1 MSLLRL
7 SIGFGLA
14 AVAVG
19 SSPIFQATLQAS
31 PPASEPLSASA
42 KSFAGFELSGGNGST
57 KPDTERA
64 SDSVLV
70 VSAKEH
76 ALVMQDP
83 ITGERTAFFRVGL
96 SPDSVAVTD
105 DGRTAV
111 VTNRGEQLSGNSVCI
126 VDLHATNLVRTIPLE
141 VSRQNPDQSVVKRSY
156 HRPSGIAFIPGK
168 KRVVV
173 SCATEGALLLVDLHE
188 ARVIG
193 DCLLDAE
200 GSNAVVVDHSG
211 RFAFVANSGS
221 GTVSVVKLDRMRLVK
236 TIEAGGGPAGMALHP
251 VRNEVWLANT
261 ETNSISI
268 IDVEEREEQ
277 IEFACGAMPSD
288 IAFTP
293 DGKYAMVVNMQEG
306 NISVF
311 ETESRRIRTLIDLEP
326 VSREQAKA
334 RPVRMTGHFG
344 RSPLPTRILIG
355 PDGEHAY
362 IATRRSDQLHEVDLS
377 TWAVVRT
384 LKTATEPTDLSW
396 SRVSSD
402 IELATS
408 PASGRER

>member
-1 MSLLRL
+1 M
-7 SIGFGLA
+7 
-14 AVAVG
+14 
-19 SSPIFQATLQAS
+19 FQSTLQAS
-31 PPASEPLSASA
+31 SAPSVGSQYSTLGAGPKAKAKTDQASA
-42 KSFAGFELSGGNGST
+42 
-57 KPDTERA
+57 ERV

-83 ITGERTAFFRVGL
+83 VTGERTAFFRVGL
-96 SPDSVAVTD
+96 SPDSVAVTE

-111 VTNRGEQLSGNSVCI
+111 VTNRGDQLSGNSVCI
-126 VDLHATNLVRTIPLE
+126 VDLYATNLVRTIPLE
-141 VSRQNPDQSVVKRSY
+141 VTRQNPDQSVIKRSY

-173 SCATEGALLLVDLHE
+173 SCATEGALLLVDLNE

-193 DCLLDAE
+193 DCLLEAQ

-211 RFAFVANSGS
+211 RFAFVANRDS

-251 VRNEVWLANT
+251 TRNEVWLANT

-288 IAFTP
+288 LAFTP
-293 DGKYAMVVNMQEG
+293 DGEYAMVVNMQEG

-311 ETESRRIRTLIDLEP
+311 ETESRRIRTLVDLRP
-326 VSREQAKA
+326 VSREQAKQ
-334 RPVRMTGHFG
+334 RPVLMPGHFG

-355 PDGEHAY
+355 PDGKHAY
-362 IATRRSDQLHEVDLS
+362 VATRRSDQLHEIDLS
-377 TWAVVRT
+377 TWAVTRT
-384 LKTATEPTDLSW
+384 LGTATEPTDLSW
-396 SRVSSD
+396 SRVASD
-402 IELATS
+402 IELETS
-408 PASGRER
+408 SASANER

>member
-1 MSLLRL
+1 
-7 SIGFGLA
+7 
-14 AVAVG
+14 
-19 SSPIFQATLQAS
+19 
-31 PPASEPLSASA
+31 
-42 KSFAGFELSGGNGST
+42 
-57 KPDTERA
+57 
-64 SDSVLV
+64 
-70 VSAKEH
+70 
-76 ALVMQDP
+76 MQDP
-83 ITGERTAFFRVGL
+83 VTGERTAFFRVGL
-96 SPDSVAVTD
+96 SPDSVAVTE

-111 VTNRGEQLSGNSVCI
+111 VTNRGDQLSGNSICI

-141 VSRQNPDQSVVKRSY
+141 VTRQNLDQSVSKRSY

-173 SCATEGALLLVDLHE
+173 SCATEGALLLVDLNE

-193 DCLLDAE
+193 DCLLE
-200 GSNAVVVDHSG
+200 GEDSNAVVVDHSG
-211 RFAFVANSGS
+211 RFAFVANRGS

-236 TIEAGGGPAGMALHP
+236 TIGAGGGPAGMALHP

-268 IDVEEREEQ
+268 IDVEEQEER
-277 IEFACGAMPSD
+277 IEFACGAMPRD

-293 DGKYAMVVNMQEG
+293 DGEYAMVVNMQEG

-311 ETESRRIRTLIDLEP
+311 ETESRRIRTLVDLEP

-334 RPVRMTGHFG
+334 RPVLMSGYFG

-362 IATRRSDQLHEVDLS
+362 VATRRSDQLHEIDLTS
-377 TWAVVRT
+377 WAVIRT
-384 LKTATEPTDLSW
+384 LKTATEPTALSW

-402 IELATS
+402 IEQETTS
-408 PASGRER
+408 VSGKERTIR

>member
-1 MSLLRL
+1 MPLLRTL
-7 SIGFGLA
+7 IGFGLA
-14 AVAVG
+14 AAAVG
-19 SSPIFQATLQAS
+19 STPLLRMPVQAS
-31 PPASEPLSASA
+31 LTATPFSSTLGDGRSSEPNEDRS
-42 KSFAGFELSGGNGST
+42 
-57 KPDTERA
+57 
-64 SDSVLV
+64 SDSLLV

-83 ITGERTAFFRVGL
+83 ITGDRTAFFRVGL
-96 SPDSVAVTD
+96 SPDSVAVTE

-111 VTNRGEQLSGNSVCI
+111 VTNRGDQLSGNSICI

-141 VSRQNPDQSVVKRSY
+141 VTRQNLDQSVYKRSY
-156 HRPSGIAFIPGK
+156 HRPSGIDFIAGK

-173 SCATEGALLLVDLHE
+173 SCATEGALLLVDLNE

-193 DCLLDAE
+193 DCLLEADD
-200 GSNAVVVDHSG
+200 SSAVIVDHSG
-211 RFAFVANSGS
+211 KFALVANRGS
-221 GTVSVVKLDRMRLVK
+221 GTVSIVKLDRMHLVK
-236 TIEAGGGPAGMALHP
+236 TIEAGGGPSGMALHP

-268 IDVEEREEQ
+268 IDIDEQ
-277 IEFACGAMPSD
+277 QESIEFACGALPSD

-334 RPVRMTGHFG
+334 RPVHISGHFG

-355 PDGEHAY
+355 PDGKRAY
-362 IATRRSDQLHEVDLS
+362 VSTRRSDQLHEIDLS
-377 TWAVVRT
+377 TWAVIRT
-384 LKTATEPTDLSW
+384 LNTAVEPTDLSW
-396 SRVSSD
+396 SRVASD
-402 IELATS
+402 IETETS
-408 PASGRER
+408 SASRRER

>member
-1 MSLLRL
+1 MSPLRISL
-7 SIGFGLA
+7 GFGLA
-14 AVAVG
+14 ALAVG
-19 SSPIFQATLQAS
+19 SAPVFQSTLQAS
-31 PPASEPLSASA
+31 STPSASSQHSILGHGRKA
-42 KSFAGFELSGGNGST
+42 KAKIREASA
-57 KPDTERA
+57 ERV

-83 ITGERTAFFRVGL
+83 VTGERTAFFRVGL
-96 SPDSVAVTD
+96 SPDSVAVTE

-111 VTNRGEQLSGNSVCI
+111 VTNRGDQLSGNSVCI

-141 VSRQNPDQSVVKRSY
+141 VTRQNPDQSVIKRSY

-173 SCATEGALLLVDLHE
+173 SCATEGALLLVDLNE

-193 DCLLDAE
+193 DCLLEAE

-211 RFAFVANSGS
+211 RFAFVANRNS

-251 VRNEVWLANT
+251 TRNEVWLANT

-288 IAFTP
+288 LAFTP
-293 DGKYAMVVNMQEG
+293 DGEYAMVVNMQEG

-311 ETESRRIRTLIDLEP
+311 ETESRRIRTLIDLQP
-326 VSREQAKA
+326 VSREQAKK
-334 RPVRMTGHFG
+334 RPVQMPGHFG

-355 PDGEHAY
+355 PDGKHAY
-362 IATRRSDQLHEVDLS
+362 VATRRSDQLHEIDLS
-377 TWAVVRT
+377 TWAVTRT
-384 LKTATEPTDLSW
+384 LRTATEPTDLSW
-396 SRVSSD
+396 SRVASD
-402 IELATS
+402 IELETS
-408 PASGRER
+408 SASANER

>member
-1 MSLLRL
+1 M
-7 SIGFGLA
+7 
-14 AVAVG
+14 
-19 SSPIFQATLQAS
+19 
-31 PPASEPLSASA
+31 
-42 KSFAGFELSGGNGST
+42 
-57 KPDTERA
+57 
-64 SDSVLV
+64 
-70 VSAKEH
+70 
-76 ALVMQDP
+76 MQDP
-83 ITGERTAFFRVGL
+83 VTGERTAFFRVGL
-96 SPDSVAVTD
+96 SPDSVAVTE

-111 VTNRGEQLSGNSVCI
+111 VTNRGEQLSGNSICI

-141 VSRQNPDQSVVKRSY
+141 VTRRNLDQTTSKRSY

-173 SCATEGALLLVDLHE
+173 SCATEGALLLVDLNE

-211 RFAFVANSGS
+211 RVAFVANKGS
-221 GTVSVVKLDRMRLVK
+221 GTVSVVRLDRMRLVK

-251 VRNEVWLANT
+251 TRNEVWLTNT

-268 IDVEEREEQ
+268 IDVEEQEES

-293 DGKYAMVVNMQEG
+293 DGEFAMVVNMQEG
-306 NISVF
+306 NISVI
-311 ETESRRIRTLIDLEP
+311 ETESRRVRMLIELER
-326 VSREQAKA
+326 VSRKQAKA
-334 RPVRMTGHFG
+334 RPVHMKGHFA

-362 IATRRSDQLHEVDLS
+362 VATRRSDQLHEIDLDS
-377 TWAVVRT
+377 WTVIRT
-384 LKTATEPTDLSW
+384 MKTATEPTALSW
-396 SRVSSD
+396 SRVTSD
-402 IELATS
+402 IELETS
-408 PASGRER
+408 SASGKER